1 MGTRTVPMALG
12 DDARISV
19 LPNWQVWLEQP
30 SALVL
35 RLALGLSLVGGFGLG
50 TYLLLGLALG
60 LPLGAGTP
68 ALIQAHGAVQALG
81 LVPLYVLAV
90 GAQLFPRFHAHA
102 LDRPRQVSIGGLLM
116 ASGVG
121 LRAVAQPAGDA
132 TWRSVSLI
140 AGALLVLIGALLALQ
155 ALSRVARRG
164 QSQGRGRLLLTLTAG
179 VSLLLAVL
187 LNVAIAISLAGGA
200 AVVSTGLDEAFLH
213 LALWGFGA
221 SMILVVGGRVF
232 ETLLLLRPERAWL
245 VRPMQISWAVGTF
258 GVPAA
263 WLLAIDVP
271 LLRALA
277 FACQLLGA
285 CCFVACHRL
294 FEPAA
299 AASRMPAV
307 TDSARRWARLA
318 FGFLLLAAALGM
330 LLPLGE
336 AISGRPVAGTVL
348 SAARHALAQ
357 GFLLPIMVFMGAR
370 TLPGYSVWTLR
381 HPRLL
386 ASVISMLLLGTG
398 LRAGAELV
406 GGYAPGWSLLVAL
419 GAVLGAI
426 GFVVFAVGVW
436 WTMPAA
442 RRRSL
447 F

>member
-1 MGTRTVPMALG
+1 M
-12 DDARISV
+12 
-19 LPNWQVWLEQP
+19 
-30 SALVL
+30 
-35 RLALGLSLVGGFGLG
+35 
-50 TYLLLGLALG
+50 
-60 LPLGAGTP
+60 
-68 ALIQAHGAVQALG
+68 
-81 LVPLYVLAV
+81 
-90 GAQLFPRFHAHA
+90 
-102 LDRPRQVSIGGLLM
+102 
-116 ASGVG
+116 
-121 LRAVAQPAGDA
+121 
-132 TWRSVSLI
+132 
-140 AGALLVLIGALLALQ
+140 
-155 ALSRVARRG
+155 
-164 QSQGRGRLLLTLTAG
+164 
-179 VSLLLAVL
+179 
-187 LNVAIAISLAGGA
+187 
-200 AVVSTGLDEAFLH
+200 
-213 LALWGFGA
+213 
-221 SMILVVGGRVF
+221 
-232 ETLLLLRPERAWL
+232 
-245 VRPMQISWAVGTF
+245 
-258 GVPAA
+258 
-263 WLLAIDVP
+263 
-271 LLRALA
+271 
-277 FACQLLGA
+277 
-285 CCFVACHRL
+285 
-294 FEPAA
+294 
-299 AASRMPAV
+299 